1 MEKVSKDRSKDL
13 IKRYG
18 ARVADF
24 RKTFE
29 TPHGQ
34 AVLLDLFQAHGMMM
48 STFQGDAYNAAYLE
62 GQRSVVLRILN
73 ILSQKPDKIKEM
85 IAQAE
90 REHV

>member
-1 MEKVSKDRSKDL
+1 M
-13 IKRYG
+13 KRYG
-18 ARVADF
+18 AKITDF

-48 STFQGDAYNAAYLE
+48 STYQGDPSKAAYLE

-73 ILSQKPDKIKEM
+73 ILSTKPDKVKEM

-90 REHV
+90 KDYV